1 MRYHS
6 EADVDKSE
14 SFASMERV
22 IAFTTKSRAGLFINH
37 DKQQTGT
44 PKLLPDYYDW

>member
-1 MRYHS
+1 MRHHS

-22 IAFTTKSRAGLFINH
+22 IAFMTKSRAELFINH

-44 PKLLPDYYDW
+44 SKLLPDYYDW